1 MVNKPTEAELI
12 RQMGD
17 RLAKINGLDA
27 VESKTDDTP
36 VDDDTILIGSN
47 PYGTTY
53 QGLLRD
59 NEG

>member
-27 VESKTDDTP
+27 VESKTDDTL
-36 VDDDTILIGSN
+36 VDDDTILIGAN
-47 PYGTTY
+47 PYGTPY

>member
-27 VESKTDDTP
+27 VESKTDDTL

-47 PYGTTY
+47 PYGTPY

>member
-17 RLAKINGLDA
+17 RLAKINGLDD
-27 VESKTDDTP
+27 VESKTDDNI
-36 VDDDTILIGSN
+36 VNDDTILIGSN
-47 PYGTTY
+47 PYGTPY